1 MATDLLNISSDARN
15 TLLVVA
21 TLIVAVTFQAA
32 LNPPAGVWQDDRYDP
47 KQNCTVVPGNLNNCT
62 RLAQAGISVL
72 HTRSEIRYGIFIF
85 VNTMAFSAAT
95 STMYFLLRGSPFKTE
110 TLISIYCMNS
120 AYVAS
125 VGAVQPQTPTTW
137 TLLFVALLSPYI
149 FRLFSHIIKSHKVAR
164 EQDVPQGPPVFQRGA
179 C

>member
-1 MATDLLNISSDARN
+1 MPTDLLNISSDARN
-15 TLLVVA
+15 TLLVVT

-95 STMYFLLRGSPFKTE
+95 CTIYFLLRGSPFRTE
-110 TLISIYCMNS
+110 TLISIYCMNF

-137 TLLFVALLSPYI
+137 TLLFVALFSPYI
-149 FRLFSHIIKSHKVAR
+149 FRLFSNIIKSHKVAR